1 MKVEIPDNLKTEV
14 PASIW
19 GKILT
24 ATPVIMTVIATAL
37 AGLSSSEMN
46 RAQYS
51 RSLAAQQ
58 QSKAG
63 DQWAFFQAKR
73 LRGAM
78 QRSTLDLLTASS
90 TVQPLDIAAINSLG
104 VKLDET
110 TKDRVALAL
119 TNPRTPSIPPTKP
132 VDPHIKEALDALE
145 NPDPTALASVV
156 AHLNDETL
164 ALAVIQARN
173 LVSAHDAA
181 MEPVTRGIDAIEQS
195 LQTGT
200 VNTDLKR
207 NFVAARLAYNAAR
220 YDSEAQLNRSIANL
234 YELQVRRSNRQAER
248 HHARSL
254 RFFYGMLGAQAAVI
268 VATFAIAARKRNLLW
283 TVAALAGAAAVSFA
297 IHVYLF
303 V

>member
-14 PASIW
+14 PSSIW

-37 AGLSSSEMN
+37 AGLSTSEMS

-78 QRSTLDLLTASS
+78 QRSTLDVLTA
-90 TVQPLDIAAINSLG
+90 TTPVQPLDTSAINTG
-104 VKLDET
+104 VAKLDDAT
-110 TKDRVALAL
+110 RQLLILAL
-119 TNPRTPSIPPTKP
+119 TNPRQPSIPPTGP
-132 VDPHIKEALDALE
+132 LNHVIQQALDALN
-145 NPDPTALASVV
+145 NPDPAMLATAV
-156 AHLNDETL
+156 AQLDDATL
-164 ALAVIQARN
+164 AQAVVQARN
-173 LVSAHDAA
+173 LASAYDAA
-181 MEPVTRGIDAIEQS
+181 MDPVTRGIDSIEQF
-195 LQTGT
+195 LHAGDA
-200 VNTDLKR
+200 NENLKR

-234 YELQVRRSNRQAER
+234 YELQVRRSNRQADR

-254 RFFYGMLGAQAAVI
+254 RFFFGMLGAQAAVI

-283 TVAALAGAAAVSFA
+283 TLAALAGTAAVAFA